1 MIAVVGAVTL
11 LAAAPKGTRRKLE
24 LVSAAEKSAASAI
37 TQDVIRAHTRFLA
50 SDLLGGRAPAS
61 EGDRLSQEYL
71 ATEMQALGLKPAAP
85 EGGYIQKVP
94 LVGITG
100 KAPDSLAI
108 AGTGKSLDLK
118 YRDDFIAFSG
128 VLRPQVSIENA
139 EVVFVGYGIV
149 APEYDWNDYK
159 DADLKGK
166 VLLVMNNDPEDDPK
180 LFAGKTRLWY
190 GRWDYKYMMAAK
202 QGAVGAII
210 IHTDH
215 SAGYPWQVVQSS
227 WSGERFELP
236 YEGEPRV
243 QVKAWATEDSCR
255 KIAALG
261 GQDLDRLRAS
271 AEKRDF
277 RPVPLGVRLSLS
289 LNNVIRQVQSANVLG
304 ELPGSDPTLSR
315 EVVLYTAHYDHF
327 GTKSGAKP
335 GEDNIYNGARDNASG
350 VAAMLAIARAYSR
363 LPKAPRRS
371 IVFASVT
378 AEEQGLLGS
387 AYLAKHPPVPPAR
400 MAADIN
406 IDELNIWGKTKDLV
420 MVGLGKSSLD
430 TWIHELAAM
439 QGRVIKPDA
448 FPDKGHFYRS
458 DQFNL
463 AKVGV
468 PSAYFGSG
476 MDFVGRPAGWGEETI
491 NKWEATDYHQP
502 SDEYRESWDLSG
514 AEEDVRFFFYLG
526 VKVANADSMPRWNKG
541 DEFEAAR
548 LKALEEIKS
557 R

>member
-1 MIAVVGAVTL
+1 MKSRAVRIVIAVVGAVTL

-190 GRWDYKYMMAAK
+190 GRWDYKYMM
-202 QGAVGAII
+202 
-210 IHTDH
+210 
-215 SAGYPWQVVQSS
+215 
-227 WSGERFELP
+227 
-236 YEGEPRV
+236 PRS
-243 QVKAWATEDSCR
+243 K
-255 KIAALG
+255 
-261 GQDLDRLRAS
+261 
-271 AEKRDF
+271 
-277 RPVPLGVRLSLS
+277 
-289 LNNVIRQVQSANVLG
+289 
-304 ELPGSDPTLSR
+304 
-315 EVVLYTAHYDHF
+315 
-327 GTKSGAKP
+327 
-335 GEDNIYNGARDNASG
+335 
-350 VAAMLAIARAYSR
+350 
-363 LPKAPRRS
+363 
-371 IVFASVT
+371 
-378 AEEQGLLGS
+378 
-387 AYLAKHPPVPPAR
+387 
-400 MAADIN
+400 
-406 IDELNIWGKTKDLV
+406 
-420 MVGLGKSSLD
+420 
-430 TWIHELAAM
+430 
-439 QGRVIKPDA
+439 
-448 FPDKGHFYRS
+448 
-458 DQFNL
+458 
-463 AKVGV
+463 V
-468 PSAYFGSG
+468 PSARSSSTPTTRRATRGRSCRARGPASGSSSPTKASHASRSRPGRPRTPAGKSLRSAARISTDSAPPRKSVTFAPFLSGSG
-476 MDFVGRPAGWGEETI
+476 FRC
-491 NKWEATDYHQP
+491 
-502 SDEYRESWDLSG
+502 L
-514 AEEDVRFFFYLG
+514 
-526 VKVANADSMPRWNKG
+526 
-541 DEFEAAR
+541 
-548 LKALEEIKS
+548 
-557 R
+557 